1 MRICF
6 LADGKSFHTQ
16 RWVNYFVKKGHRCHL
31 ISLEQGTQTQASH
44 HILKSCSPIPALN
57 FILTVPQVKKTLKN
71 LSPEILNAHFA
82 SAYGFTGALSGF
94 RRLVVSCWG
103 SDILISPGKSFAH
116 KLRVKYVLKNADLL
130 TCDGQDLSNAIQK
143 LGAEK
148 ERIIVSPMGV
158 DKEIV
163 KKSRD
168 RKSSKEEFV
177 ILSARKLDP
186 VYDVQTLLRAASE
199 VKKIYQGKVKFLITG
214 EGSQKERLLRLSR
227 ELRIDNS
234 VEFTGFLPRKSF
246 LGVLKKADL
255 YVSTSLSDST
265 SVALLEAMALGLIPI
280 LTDIPGNR
288 EWIKQGENG
297 FLFSPKDFR
306 ILAEKI
312 VFCITNFG
320 KLDIVRDKNLSLI
333 KDRALWEDNMRKI
346 EESFSQLIK
355 EKLHA

>member
-16 RWVNYFVKKGHRCHL
+16 RWVNYFAQRGHRCHL
-31 ISLEQGTQTQASH
+31 ISLEQGIETEASH
-44 HILKSCSPIPALN
+44 HILKSCSPIYALN
-57 FILTVPQVKKTLKN
+57 FILTVPQVKKILKN

-94 RRLVVSCWG
+94 RPLVVSCWG
-103 SDILISPGKSFAH
+103 SDILISPRKSFAR

-158 DKEIV
+158 DQEML
-163 KKSRD
+163 KKSKD
-168 RKSSKEEFV
+168 RESSKEEFV

-186 VYDVQTLLRAASE
+186 VYDLKTLLLAASE
-199 VKKIYQGKVKFLITG
+199 VKKIYRGKVKFLITG
-214 EGSQKERLLRLSR
+214 EGSQKERLVRLSR
-227 ELRIDNS
+227 KLRMDHS
-234 VEFTGFLPRKSF
+234 VEFTGFLPRKNF
-246 LGVLKKADL
+246 LEVLGKADL

-280 LTDIPGNR
+280 VTDIPGNR

-297 FLFSPKDFR
+297 FLFSPKDSR
-306 ILAEKI
+306 TLSEKI
-312 VFCITNFG
+312 VFCIRNFD
-320 KLDIVRDKNLSLI
+320 KLDIARNKNLSLI
-333 KDRALWEDNMRKI
+333 KNRALWEDNMRKV
-346 EESFSQLIK
+346 EESFSQLIE
-355 EKLHA
+355 EKLHG